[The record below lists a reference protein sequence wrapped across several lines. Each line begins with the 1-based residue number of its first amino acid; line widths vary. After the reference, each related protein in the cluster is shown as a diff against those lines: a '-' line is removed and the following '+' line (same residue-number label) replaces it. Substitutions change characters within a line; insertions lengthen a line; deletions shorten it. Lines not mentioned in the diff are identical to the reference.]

1 MTSTKEFKNITKSL
15 KTVKNTLFEMLGPQ
29 SDGFEESKLS
39 LLLGMDSCGNL
50 NSERDRFKKN
60 HSSIEIQG
68 EDSSTADCNL
78 SAKEISKKFEESKKI
93 QNLVSVEESTL
104 NGINNYFNYSFYFS

>member
-1 MTSTKEFKNITKSL
+1 MMTSTKELKNVTKSL

-29 SDGFEESKLS
+29 SDGFEESKLN

-50 NSERDRFKKN
+50 NAERDRFKKIQSN
-60 HSSIEIQG
+60 AEIQG

-78 SAKEISKKFEESKKI
+78 SAKEISRKFEETKKS
-93 QNLVSVEESTL
+93 QNFVNVEDSSVT
-104 NGINNYFNYSFYFS
+104 GIN